1 MNSLAFLR
9 QMLQD
14 VRQQKLRTLLTLLG
28 ITWGT
33 VSVSL
38 LVAFGE
44 GLQKRI
50 VKNQRG
56 LGENIVIAWP
66 SRTSIPYQGLGKG
79 RRIRVN
85 EDDIDVLRREIPEA
99 IFSGEYE
106 RDKSAFRRERVR
118 ITPEISANSPIFAAM
133 RNIIPAAG
141 GRYVNDLDLDRRR
154 RVVFLGDKLKQDLF
168 GDGDALGK
176 TIMIDNVP
184 FLVIGVMEKKAQD
197 SSYSGRDE
205 SKAFIPDTT
214 FKGLFSERYVSNFIF
229 QAKGDSSQVPLV
241 TQRVYQVLSRIHK
254 FDPSDKEAVGMWDTT
269 EAEKFF
275 RVFFGVFRAFLGI
288 IGSFTLIVGGIGIS
302 NIMYV
307 VVEERTREIGIKLA
321 VGAKPGFI
329 RRQFLAET
337 LTLTAIGGALG
348 LLVTLG
354 VIAVFPAQLDE
365 YVGTPEASP
374 LVVFTTTALLGV
386 IGAIA
391 GYFPARRASLLDPVV
406 ALKLA

>member
-1 MNSLAFLR
+1 MTSFSFVK

-14 VRQQKLRTLLTLLG
+14 VRHQKVRTLLTLLG

-50 VKNQRG
+50 AKNQHG
-56 LGENIVIAWP
+56 LGENIVICWP

-85 EDDIDVLRREIPEA
+85 EEDIEALRHEIPEA
-99 IFSGEYE
+99 VFSGEYE

-118 ITPEISANSPIFAAM
+118 LTPEISANSPVFAVM

-141 GRYVNDLDLDRRR
+141 GRYVNDLDVNRRR
-154 RVVFLGDKLKQDLF
+154 RVVFLGNKLKEDLF
-168 GDGDALGK
+168 GAGDAVGR

-184 FLVIGVMEKKAQD
+184 FLVIGVMQKKEQD
-197 SSYSGRDE
+197 SSYSGRDHD
-205 SKAFIPDTT
+205 KAFVPESTY
-214 FKGLFSERYVSNFIF
+214 KGLFTERYVSNFIF
-229 QAKGDSSQVPLV
+229 QARDAAMVPEV
-241 TQRVYQVLSRIHK
+241 TRKVYAVLGRRHQ
-254 FDPSDKEAVGMWDTT
+254 FDPKDKEAIGMWDTT
-269 EAEKFF
+269 EGEKFF
-275 RVFFGVFRAFLGI
+275 RVFFGVFRAFLAI
-288 IGSFTLIVGGIGIS
+288 IGSFTLIVGGIGVS

-307 VVEERTREIGIKLA
+307 VVEERTREIGVKLA
-321 VGAKPGFI
+321 VGAKPRFI
-329 RRQFLAET
+329 LGQFLVET
-337 LTLTAIGGALG
+337 MTLTAVGGVLG
-348 LLVTLG
+348 FLMTLA

-365 YVGTPEASP
+365 YVGTPEASA
-374 LVVFTTTALLGV
+374 VVILTTAALLGV
-386 IGAIA
+386 IGLAA
-391 GYFPARRASLLDPVV
+391 GYFPARRASQLDPVV